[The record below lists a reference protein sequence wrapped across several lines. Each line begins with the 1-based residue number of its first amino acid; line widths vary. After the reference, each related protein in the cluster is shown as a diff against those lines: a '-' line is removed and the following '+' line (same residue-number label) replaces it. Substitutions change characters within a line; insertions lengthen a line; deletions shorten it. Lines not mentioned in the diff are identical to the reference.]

1 MEILLH
7 VNYLEGD
14 GNALE
19 RLFRLAADNGC
30 DGVELRWR
38 YRYQDRTQAQYQETV
53 AALKDRYPDLT
64 IVFGGCIDFC
74 RGEAETV
81 RRDTEQFE
89 EFLLWAKQA
98 CGTPLIN
105 FFTGVMVRPGGNFM
119 EFDRNGSGMAEEA
132 DFDRAAAG
140 LRRVGD
146 RAAELGM
153 KIALET
159 HNGYLHDLATPCRK
173 LMERTHHPAVGLN
186 YDQGN
191 IQLNRN
197 GETIEQVFDIAG
209 RYITYAHLKNLFVLN
224 GAFVIT
230 HLDQGMINQRKVLDL
245 LQKTGTVDRIA
256 IEYPSTGDGTIAA
269 RRDMEYIRFLQ
280 EQLQF

>member
-14 GNALE
+14 GDALD

-38 YRYQDRTQAQYQETV
+38 YRYADRTQAQYQETV
-53 AALKDRYPDLT
+53 AALKNRYPNLT
-64 IVFGGCIDFC
+64 VVFGGCIDFC
-74 RGEAETV
+74 RGDAETV

-105 FFTGVMVRPGGNFM
+105 FFTGPLVRPGGSFM
-119 EFDRNGSGMAEEA
+119 DFDRNGSGMAEEA

-140 LRRVGD
+140 LRRIGD

-159 HNGYLHDLATPCRK
+159 HNGYLHDLAAPCRK
-173 LMERTHHPAVGLN
+173 LMERTGHPAVGLN

-197 GETIEQVFDIAG
+197 GETIEQVFEIAG

-230 HLDQGMINQRKVLDL
+230 HLDQGIINQRKILER

-256 IEYPSTGDGTIAA
+256 IEYPCTGDGTIAA
-269 RRDMEYIRFLQ
+269 RRDMEYIRFLR
-280 EQLQF
+280 EQLAF